1 MRLIDRPIRP
11 LFPETY
17 LREVQ
22 IMSMVL
28 SADKEM
34 IRYTGYDRRLLLCR
48 FKHSILAHRFC
59 KSWSGQ
65 WRICYQSY
73 TFELAMSNIDL
84 VVSGTENAVT
94 MVEASGK
101 EVLKEMVDAIMSTCI
116 YQRNCT
122 TPKELLSKCG
132 KKTTYPTLKNRYGS
146 LEEIK
151 RNIILI
157 Y

>member
-1 MRLIDRPIRP
+1 
-11 LFPETY
+11 
-17 LREVQ
+17 
-22 IMSMVL
+22 
-28 SADKEM
+28 
-34 IRYTGYDRRLLLCR
+34 
-48 FKHSILAHRFC
+48 
-59 KSWSGQ
+59 
-65 WRICYQSY
+65 
-73 TFELAMSNIDL
+73 MSNIDL

-101 EVLKEMVDAIMSTCI
+101 EVPEEEMVDAIMFRTCI

-122 TPKELLSKCG
+122 TQRELLSKCG
-132 KKTTYPTLKNRYGS
+132 KEKQPTPPLKIDMVL